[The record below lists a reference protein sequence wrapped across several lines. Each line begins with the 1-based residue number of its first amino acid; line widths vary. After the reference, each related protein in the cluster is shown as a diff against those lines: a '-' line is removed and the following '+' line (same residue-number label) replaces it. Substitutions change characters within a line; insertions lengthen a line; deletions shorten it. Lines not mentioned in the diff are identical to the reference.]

1 MVSPCL
7 RFFLNPPQNV
17 RTVFMKDIALR
28 RSSFFTPL
36 TLVMNTLARTIL
48 AALGIALLSP
58 PLSNAQNWGSG
69 GNYSQTISGVTP
81 QGKSYNNTV
90 TTSYNQSYGAG
101 GWMGTG
107 CPNGLGW
114 ALFGINA
121 ARGVAQG
128 APIPIPTSV
137 GDPYGAGY
145 GYGGGNGYRQ
155 GGYYVPT
162 CPTYRAG
169 WGVVPY

>member
-1 MVSPCL
+1 
-7 RFFLNPPQNV
+7 
-17 RTVFMKDIALR
+17 MKDIAL
-28 RSSFFTPL
+28 SDGFFHPQL
-36 TLVMNTLARTIL
+36 MKLNTLAKVGL
-48 AALGIALLSP
+48 APLAITFLSVSLL
-58 PLSNAQNWGSG
+58 NGQNWGYG
-69 GNYSQTISGVTP
+69 GNYSQSISGVTP

-128 APIPIPTSV
+128 APIPIPTSA

-145 GYGGGNGYRQ
+145 GYGGGSGYRQ
-155 GGYYVPT
+155 EGYYVPT

-169 WGVVPY
+169 WGVAPY

>member
-1 MVSPCL
+1 
-7 RFFLNPPQNV
+7 
-17 RTVFMKDIALR
+17 MKDIALR

-36 TLVMNTLARTIL
+36 TRIMNTLARTIL

-58 PLSNAQNWGSG
+58 PLSNAQNWGYG

-81 QGKSYNNTV
+81 QGKSYNSTV
-90 TTSYNQSYGAG
+90 TSTYNQNYGAG

-121 ARGVAQG
+121 VRGMAQG
-128 APIPIPTSV
+128 APVPIPTSASA
-137 GDPYGAGY
+137 PYGGGY
-145 GYGGGNGYRQ
+145 GYGGGEGYYNGGCH

-169 WGVVPY
+169 WGVAPY

>member
-1 MVSPCL
+1 
-7 RFFLNPPQNV
+7 
-17 RTVFMKDIALR
+17 
-28 RSSFFTPL
+28 
-36 TLVMNTLARTIL
+36 MNTLLKPIL
-48 AALGIALLSP
+48 AALGLTLLSAP
-58 PLSNAQNWGSG
+58 MTHAQNWGSG
-69 GNYSQTISGVTP
+69 GNYSQTVSGMTP

-121 ARGVAQG
+121 ARGMAQG
-128 APIPIPTSV
+128 APVPIPTSA
-137 GDPYGAGY
+137 GAPYGGGYYGGGYYGGGCYGAGVY
-145 GYGGGNGYRQ
+145 GQPYT
-155 GGYYVPT
+155 V
-162 CPTYRAG
+162 PTYRAG

>member
-1 MVSPCL
+1 MIMKATIKTTLLAIGLALPC
-7 RFFLNPPQNV
+7 
-17 RTVFMKDIALR
+17 
-28 RSSFFTPL
+28 TP
-36 TLVMNTLARTIL
+36 I
-48 AALGIALLSP
+48 SH
-58 PLSNAQNWGSG
+58 AQNWGNS
-69 GNYSQTISGVTP
+69 GNYSQTVSGTTP
-81 QGKSYNNTV
+81 QGKIYNNTM

-121 ARGVAQG
+121 ARGMAQG
-128 APIPIPTSV
+128 APVPIPTSA
-137 GDPYGAGY
+137 GAPYGGGY
-145 GYGGGNGYRQ
+145 GYGGGGGYYNGGCA

>member
-1 MVSPCL
+1 MKK
-7 RFFLNPPQNV
+7 RFFDNQPILQ
-17 RTVFMKDIALR
+17 TMKSRFKPTLTAIALILLG
-28 RSSFFTPL
+28 TPL
-36 TLVMNTLARTIL
+36 IH
-48 AALGIALLSP
+48 
-58 PLSNAQNWGSG
+58 AQNWGYG
-69 GNYSQTISGVTP
+69 GNYSQTISGITP
-81 QGKSYNNTV
+81 QGKSYYNTV
-90 TTSYNQSYGAG
+90 NTSYNQSYGAG

-121 ARGVAQG
+121 ARGMAQG
-128 APIPIPTSV
+128 APVPIPTSA
-137 GDPYGAGY
+137 GAPYGCGY
-145 GYGGGNGYRQ
+145 GYGGGYYAGGCQ